1 MYEVKGRIDEA
12 QSAVHWIVEDAADI
26 AEAMK
31 AALDRGMYEIYAIH
45 LSKVKEVFERSG
57 GVWYKASVKEERQ
70 PEPTQGDTP
79 EGMTPRRAA
88 SKPQK
93 VTYEIMIKAVNLN
106 DASEFVK
113 EQMRQGYDFEV
124 SSLRETKVDDIF
136 SIA

>member
-12 QSAVHWIVEDAADI
+12 QSTVHWIVEDAADI

-31 AALDRGMYEIYAIH
+31 AALDRGMYEIFAIH

-79 EGMTPRRAA
+79 EEMTPRRAA
-88 SKPQK
+88 FKPQK

-113 EQMRQGYDFEV
+113 EQMRQGYDLEV